1 MATELRKRQL
11 ESLNDVIRQIV
22 PGNRFYHRKLSE
34 AGGLEGFS
42 SWRVFRDRMPFTT
55 KEELVEDQALHPPC
69 GSVLTYPLRR
79 YTRYHQTS
87 GTSGKPLVWLDT
99 RESWQWVVNRW
110 KPTWRAAGARE
121 GDAAL
126 FTFSFGP
133 FLGFWSAFEAA
144 TQLGICAIPAGGMG
158 SVERLRF
165 IMAQKPRF
173 LCCTPTYALRLLEI
187 AQAEGLDL
195 AESGVEW
202 IIVGGEPGGSVAE
215 IRQSIEEGW
224 RPARLLDHHGM
235 TETGPVT
242 FGDVERPNVLR
253 VVHESFYCEVMKP
266 GANEPVQA
274 GEEGELILTTLGREA
289 CPLLRY
295 RTGDIV
301 KKMNLPGEDP
311 AAFALDGGIISRADD
326 MVCVRGVNLYPSA
339 VEAVVRSVSGIGE
352 YRVEVDQRKT
362 MAEVSIK
369 FESSNG
375 MDDPSEELREKL
387 RHAFQL
393 RFNLSRLAPGTL
405 PVFEMKARRW
415 RILGERIGN
424 REGLTTKTTKGSK
437 DFRLA

>member
-1 MATELRKRQL
+1 M
-11 ESLNDVIRQIV
+11 
-22 PGNRFYHRKLSE
+22 
-34 AGGLEGFS
+34 
-42 SWRVFRDRMPFTT
+42 
-55 KEELVEDQALHPPC
+55 
-69 GSVLTYPLRR
+69 
-79 YTRYHQTS
+79 
-87 GTSGKPLVWLDT
+87 
-99 RESWQWVVNRW
+99 
-110 KPTWRAAGARE
+110 
-121 GDAAL
+121 
-126 FTFSFGP
+126 
-133 FLGFWSAFEAA
+133 
-144 TQLGICAIPAGGMG
+144 
-158 SVERLRF
+158 
-165 IMAQKPRF
+165 
-173 LCCTPTYALRLLEI
+173 
-187 AQAEGLDL
+187 

-253 VVHESFYCEVMKP
+253 VVHEAFYCEVMKP
-266 GANEPVQA
+266 AANEPAQA

-301 KKMNLPGEDP
+301 KKMSLPGEDP

-375 MDDPSEELREKL
+375 LDDPSEELREKL

-424 REGLTTKTTKGSK
+424 REGLTTKGSK